1 MSHSLG
7 VKGYKRELSTE
18 IGKIVANSFGDY
30 ISIAETLGSKLTM
43 EDIIDK
49 DDKILGLNKEIAS
62 LKMEN
67 AKLFEKNTLI
77 Q

>member
-1 MSHSLG
+1 
-7 VKGYKRELSTE
+7 
-18 IGKIVANSFGDY
+18 
-30 ISIAETLGSKLTM
+30 M